1 MTLTLNTICTAVYR
15 LLLVLIVLILIPEI
29 TSAQSKAIVYG
40 KVTDAGNHALPL
52 VNVSVFGNTTG
63 AVTDNK
69 GNYKLEIPADKDITL
84 VFSFIGYHS
93 IREKLKLIAGEKREI
108 NRILIAKTTELGIL
122 EVKDDKINRGTN
134 LVKINPKTATLI
146 PSASGAGIETLVK
159 TLSGVYSNN
168 ELSSQYS
175 VRGGNYDE
183 NLVYVNDIEIYR
195 PFLVR
200 SGQQEGLSFLN
211 PDMVSSILFSAGGF
225 DAKYGD
231 KMSSVLDIQYKRPQ
245 EVSGS
250 VTLSLLGA
258 SAHFEGSAIKSK
270 KDSNGRK
277 RLGYLLGIRQKSN
290 QYVLNSLQTKGEYRP
305 SFTDVQT
312 YITYELSKK
321 SELAFL
327 GNYAKNVFKMVPQDR
342 ETAFGTITE
351 AYQFKVYFEGQEQD
365 KFDNYLGAL
374 TYSFRPNV
382 KTSFKLIGSAFR
394 TREQETFD
402 ILGQYYLSRLETDWS
417 SDKFGRPTE
426 PIGVGSY
433 LNHARNYLDAR
444 VYNLEQ
450 RGSYDYEGKFLSWGA
465 KYQHEIINDRMSEW
479 TLIDSA
485 GYSLPHLHDS
495 VGFVIPA
502 IQPTYTLE
510 LQDVV
515 KSKNTLESN
524 RYSAFVQNTWN
535 LNTDSTKLSL
545 TAGIRG
551 QLWDVN
557 KQLLIAPR
565 VSVSYKPKWKKDV
578 LFRLATGIYHQPPFY
593 RELRD
598 SKGNLNK
605 DLKAQTSYQI
615 VAGSD
620 WNFSSW
626 KRPFKFVSEVYYK
639 YLENLV
645 PYEVDNVRIR
655 YDARNNSNGYAV
667 GVDLRVNGE
676 FVKGTESWASM
687 SVMQTKEDIKDDF
700 YVNSSG
706 DTVHPGFLPRPT
718 DQRVIFNLFFQDF
731 LPHNPTFKMYL
742 NVIFGSSLHFGP
754 PDSPKYLHTYKM
766 PPYKRVDIGFS
777 KMIKGDEAKVSEK
790 SLLRHFKQV
799 WVSLEIFNLLQI
811 SNTISYFWVSDI
823 SNKQYAIPNYLTPRQ
838 LNLKLYAQF

>member
-1 MTLTLNTICTAVYR
+1 MSIVAILTTMSQKV
-15 LLLVLIVLILIPEI
+15 E
-29 TSAQSKAIVYG
+29 AQGKAIVFG
-40 KVTDAGNHALPL
+40 RVLDAANHALPL
-52 VNVSVFGNTTG
+52 VNVSVLGNTTG

-69 GNYKLEIPADKDITL
+69 GNYKLEIPSDKEVTIIY
-84 VFSFIGYHS
+84 SFIGYLS
-93 IREKLKLIAGEKREI
+93 IKEKVKLNAGDRREI
-108 NRILIAKTTELGIL
+108 NKVLISKTTELGII

-134 LVKINPKTATLI
+134 LIKINPKAATLI
-146 PSASGAGIETLVK
+146 PTASG
-159 TLSGVYSNN
+159 SGVEALIKTMPGVSSNN

-175 VRGGNYDE
+175 VRGGNFDE
-183 NLVYVNDIEIYR
+183 NLVYVNDVEIYR

-245 EVSGS
+245 EVTGS

-258 SAHFEGSAIKSK
+258 SAHVEGTAAKNKI
-270 KDSNGRK
+270 
-277 RLGYLLGIRQKSN
+277 GYLLGLRQKSN

-312 YITYELSKK
+312 YITYSLSSK
-321 SELAFL
+321 SELSFL
-327 GNYAKNVFKMVPQDR
+327 GNYARNVFRVVPQDR

-351 AYQFKVYFEGQEQD
+351 AYQFKVYFEGQEKD
-365 KFDNYLGAL
+365 KFDNYMGAV
-374 TYSFRPNV
+374 TYAYRPSS
-382 KTSFKLIGSAFR
+382 KSSLKLIGSTFR
-394 TREQETFD
+394 TTEEETFD

-444 VYNLEQ
+444 VFNLEQ
-450 RGSYDYEGKFLSWGA
+450 RGSYEYEKNFLTYGV
-465 KYQHEIINDRMSEW
+465 KYQHEIINDKMNEW

-485 GYSLPHLHDS
+485 GYSLPHPLDS
-495 VGFVIPA
+495 AGYTTPGV
-502 IQPTYTLE
+502 QPLYFLE

-515 KSKNTLESN
+515 KSKHSLESN

-535 LNTDSTKLSL
+535 LNSDSTRASL
-545 TAGIRG
+545 TAGIRS
-551 QLWDVN
+551 QYWDVN
-557 KQLLIAPR
+557 GQLLVAPR
-565 VSVSYKPKWKKDV
+565 VSFSYKPNWKRDV
-578 LFRLATGIYHQPPFY
+578 LFRIASGVYHQPPFY

-605 DLKAQTSYQI
+605 DLKAQVSYQI

-620 WNFSSW
+620 WNFLAW

-655 YDARNNSNGYAV
+655 YAAKNNSDGYAV
-667 GVDLRVNGE
+667 GVDMRVNGE
-676 FVKGTESWASM
+676 FVKGTESWASL
-687 SVMQTKEDIKDDF
+687 SVMQTREDIRDDF
-700 YVNSSG
+700 YVNTSG

-718 DQRVIFNLFFQDF
+718 DQRVMFNLFFQDF
-731 LPHNPTFKMYL
+731 LPNNPTFKMYL
-742 NVIFGSSLHFGP
+742 NMIFGSSLRFGP

-777 KMIKGDEAKVSEK
+777 KMLKGDGVKVSEK
-790 SLLRHFKQV
+790 NMLRHFKQV

-823 SNKQYAIPNYLTPRQ
+823 SNRQYAIPNYLTPRQ
-838 LNLKLYAQF
+838 LNLKVYAQF